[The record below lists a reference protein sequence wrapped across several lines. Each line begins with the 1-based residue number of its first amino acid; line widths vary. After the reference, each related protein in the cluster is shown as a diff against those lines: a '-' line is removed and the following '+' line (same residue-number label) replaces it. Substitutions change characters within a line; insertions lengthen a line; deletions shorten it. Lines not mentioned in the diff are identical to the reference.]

1 MKRLGFRGRLFV
13 ILLSFALIPS
23 VLLSVAWGAT
33 SWWAL
38 PLVGSTAAWDSAAS
52 TGHRAITVARRASG
66 GLTPAERKALD
77 AHEQV
82 LNVSLTRAV
91 QARFIFRRVAIA
103 FAVLSIASFLL
114 LGLGASRVAGHLSR
128 LLSRP
133 LQELVGWTSL
143 IARGDPLPA
152 EQQARGAP
160 EFATLR
166 EQMRLMASEIE
177 LGRAQALEAGRAAA
191 MRETA
196 RQVAHELKNPL
207 TPIRFAVSR
216 MKREAPPSLAD
227 AVEVLEVET
236 KRLEELARSF
246 AQFGKLPEGPMAEI
260 DVGELLRYTAR
271 ASVPDGVVLDIEV
284 EDGLPMLHGHHD
296 ALARALS
303 NVVLNAVDACRGR
316 DNAHVSVSARRTRAQ
331 GRDELE
337 LTVADTGCG
346 IAPEQVA
353 RIWEPYVTHKPGGT
367 GLGLAIARQAVL
379 AHHGRVSAESTKG
392 EGTRI
397 SFAFPLTNPNGD
409 AGA

>member
-23 VLLSVAWGAT
+23 VLLSLAWGAT

-38 PLVGSTAAWDSAAS
+38 PLVGSTAAWDSAAA
-52 TGHRAITVARRASG
+52 TGHRAISVARKSNG
-66 GLTPAERKALD
+66 GLTPTDRKALD

-103 FAVLSIASFLL
+103 FAALSITSFLL

-133 LQELVGWTSL
+133 LQELVGWTTL
-143 IARGDPLPA
+143 IARGEPLPA
-152 EQQARGAP
+152 EQQGRGAP

-166 EQMRLMASEIE
+166 EQMRLMAGEIE
-177 LGRAQALEAGRAAA
+177 LGRAQALEAGRSAA

-236 KRLEELARSF
+236 RRLEELARSF
-246 AQFGKLPEGPMAEI
+246 AQFGKLPEGPMALI

-271 ASVPDGVVLDIEV
+271 ASVPDGVVLEVEV

-316 DNAHVSVSARRTRAQ
+316 EHARVAVIARRARNA
-331 GRDELE
+331 GRDEIE
-337 LTVADTGCG
+337 LSVSDTGCG
-346 IAPEQVA
+346 IPPEQVA

-379 AHHGRVSAESTKG
+379 AHHGRVSAESTPG
-392 EGTRI
+392 QGTRI
-397 SFAFPLTNPNGD
+397 SFAFPLTNTNGD
-409 AGA
+409 AGT